1 MNVRFDN
8 LAKQTMT
15 FAKSGS
21 LSAGQVCKMKSNDTV
36 CACSDGDVFM
46 GVVESV
52 NGDVCGVTVHGMV
65 CLSYSGS
72 TEPSLGWTTLLADGS
87 GGVKADDIGW
97 SCLVVNVDSTN
108 HMLTMLV

>member
-21 LSAGQVCKMKSNDTV
+21 LSVGQVCKMKSNDTV
-36 CACSDGDVFM
+36 CACSAGDSFV

-52 NGDVCGVTVHGMV
+52 SGEVCGVTVHGVV
-65 CLSYSGS
+65 CLSYSG
-72 TEPSLGWTTLLADGS
+72 TTAPSLGWDILQADGN
-87 GGVKADDIGW
+87 GGVKVGDTGW
-97 SCLVVNVDSTN
+97 SCMVVNVDSTN
-108 HMLTMLV
+108 HMVTVLA